1 MGIFIKKYITIFL
14 LTLCVLVLPFGAYSF
29 AESPIESKV
38 KAAFVVNFAR
48 FINWPADALVDKA
61 APLVICTVG
70 VEKGNQSFAGV
81 EAKKIKGHPVVLQ
94 IFNTLKELN
103 GTSCQLLYVTGA
115 AQNSLQSY
123 LKNSEST
130 PVVTIGEIEG
140 FARLGGTIEFVKIKD
155 RLSFK
160 INNSAA
166 KERRLQINASLLDLA
181 EEVY

>member
-1 MGIFIKKYITIFL
+1 MGIFIKKYIAIFL
-14 LTLCVLVLPFGAYSF
+14 LALCVLVLPFGAYSF
-29 AESPIESKV
+29 AESPIESKI

-48 FINWPADALVDKA
+48 FINWPADVLDDKA

-70 VEKGNQSFAGV
+70 VEEDNQSFVGV
-81 EAKKIKGHPVVLQ
+81 ESKKIKGHPVVLQ
-94 IFNTLKELN
+94 VFNTLK
-103 GTSCQLLYVTGA
+103 GSSGAPCQLLYVKGVD
-115 AQNSLQSY
+115 QNSLQSY
-123 LKNSEST
+123 LEHGDPT
-130 PVVTIGEIEG
+130 PVVTIGESEG